1 MDYFEVIV
9 SDTQQELVFNDPVLE
24 LAFIE
29 ENFELALNTPDLEV
43 SIDNDFIEILSV
55 AEQGPPGVSAPWT
68 MLTKITVSSSAPVN
82 PQVGELWVDT
92 N

>member
-9 SDTQQELVFNDPVLE
+9 SDTHQELIFTDPVLE
-24 LAFIE
+24 LVFVN
-29 ENFELALNTPDLEV
+29 ENYELQLNSPDLEIV
-43 SIDNDFIEILSV
+43 LNDDYIEVLSI

-68 MLTKITVSSSAPVN
+68 MLTKITVSNVEPVAPL
-82 PQVGELWVDT
+82 VGELWVDT

>member
-9 SDTQQELVFNDPVLE
+9 SDTHQELIFTDPVLE
-24 LAFIE
+24 LVFVN
-29 ENFELALNTPDLEV
+29 ENYELQLNTPDLEIV
-43 SIDNDFIEILSV
+43 LNDDYIEVLSI

-68 MLTKITVSSSAPVN
+68 MLTKITVSNTAPIA
-82 PQVGELWVDT
+82 PLVGELWVDT

>member
-9 SDTQQELVFNDPVLE
+9 SDTHQELIFTDPVLE
-24 LAFIE
+24 LVFVN
-29 ENFELALNTPDLEV
+29 ENYELQLNSPDLEIV
-43 SIDNDFIEILSV
+43 LNDDYIEVLSI

-68 MLTKITVSSSAPVN
+68 MLTKITVSNNAPVA
-82 PQVGELWVDT
+82 PLVGELWVDT